1 MAALKC
7 LSLPLVICALGIYV
21 QLNSAQQTEMPL
33 AREPGISTWTNCG
46 SSDILNITSFSI
58 PSQITIPGSINVSFL
73 GELKVPV
80 SAPLKIAVLLRRKVF
95 GLWVWLPCLNGYGS
109 CTYKNICEDINEI
122 GEEGGCPLLI
132 SLAGGSCVCP
142 IQPVVLHLPPTVLNI
157 SDVEVPSFLANGEY
171 EVQITVSS
179 GTQEIACLRTSF
191 HLKLQ

>member
-33 AREPGISTWTNCG
+33 
-46 SSDILNITSFSI
+46 
-58 PSQITIPGSINVSFL
+58 
-73 GELKVPV
+73 
-80 SAPLKIAVLLRRKVF
+80 IAVLLRRKVF